1 MNRVLIIGLVLT
13 GAALAQAVQPP
24 VAELPR
30 TYIDTTYHRPNGSK
44 VHVRNGQD
52 LQAALD
58 AARPGDTI
66 LLEAGATFTGNF
78 VLRPKTGDGWIY
90 IESSA
95 IENKVHAGQ
104 RATAADASS
113 MAKIQTSNSDSAISV
128 LPGAAHYR
136 LVGLEVTPAAG
147 AARVYSLVNIDFV
160 TSKVEAKVRSLAKR
174 VAPSLA
180 PTDEFPANITIDRC
194 YLHGSDTQ
202 DVREGVAAN
211 GISVAIIDS
220 SISDIHDS
228 TMDSQ
233 TILSYRT
240 PGPIKIVNNFLS
252 ATTEDVMFGGAGDSS
267 NPYIPSDIEIRGNHF
282 FKPLTWDAPGI
293 TLPPHNKWVAKNNL
307 EFKSAQR
314 AIVSGNIMENSWM
327 SGQMGSSILLTIRT
341 SQSGNTAV
349 VDDITIENNVLKNVI
364 SGFATLATDDTCGA
378 KYGYPN
384 CTNPGEEKRVR
395 IANNLILFANPKGPG
410 GTRNWG
416 LALLPEMSDL
426 VFEHNTLISFPGTTC
441 DQSIFFESNQAW
453 RWPPPQSY
461 TKNIWVRDN
470 VLCRPP
476 TGDWG
481 GQGTVGLTY
490 YMGSPPPLDK
500 RFLGNVMSI
509 PFDYTPQA
517 FPAKNSLQTKV
528 TFANGTAGNWQLAS
542 PKWTQTS
549 DGTLAGVD
557 MTALKAAIEGAS
569 AGPAE
574 KQPASK
580 ATSASDVR

>member
-13 GAALAQAVQPP
+13 SVALAQTVQPP

-30 TYIDTTYHRPNGSK
+30 TYIDTTYHRPSGST

-66 LLEAGATFTGNF
+66 RLEAGATFSGNF

-90 IESSA
+90 IESA
-95 IENKVHAGQ
+95 GIESKVHAGQ
-104 RATAADASS
+104 RATAADASA
-113 MAKIQTSNSDSAISV
+113 MARIQTSNSDSAISV

-180 PTDEFPANITIDRC
+180 PTDEFPKNITIDRC

-233 TILSYRT
+233 AILSYRT

-267 NPYIPSDIEIRGNHF
+267 NPYIPSDIEIRRNHF

-293 TLPPHNKWVAKNNL
+293 TLPPRNKWVAKNNL
-307 EFKSAQR
+307 EFKNAQR

-341 SQSGNTAV
+341 SQSGNSAV

-426 VFEHNTLISFPGTTC
+426 VFEHNTVISFPGTMC

-490 YMGSPPPLDK
+490 YMGNHPPLDK
-500 RFLGNVMSI
+500 RFLGNVMNI
-509 PFDYTPQA
+509 PIDYIPQA

-528 TFANGTAGNWQLAS
+528 TFVNASAGNWQLAS

-557 MTALKAAIEGAS
+557 MTALKAAIEG
-569 AGPAE
+569 
-574 KQPASK
+574 
-580 ATSASDVR
+580 SASGSDGAKSDSQPVTGSAVH

>member
-1 MNRVLIIGLVLT
+1 MKKALVLSLILT
-13 GAALAQAVQPP
+13 AVTLAQAAQQP

-30 TYIDTTYHRPNGSK
+30 TYIDTTYHRPSGSTL
-44 VHVRNGQD
+44 HVRNGQD
-52 LQAALD
+52 LQATLD
-58 AARPGDTI
+58 AAHPGDTV

-78 VLRPKTGDGWIY
+78 ALPPKTGDAWIY

-95 IENKVHAGQ
+95 IEGKVPAGQ
-104 RATAADASS
+104 RATAADASA

-128 LPGAAHYR
+128 LPGAGHYR

-174 VAPSLA
+174 VAPGLA
-180 PTDEFPANITIDRC
+180 PTDVFPQNITIDRC

-211 GISVAIIDS
+211 GIAVAIIDS

-233 TILSYRT
+233 AILSYRT
-240 PGPIKIVNNFLS
+240 PGPMKIVNNFLS

-282 FKPLTWDAPGI
+282 FKPMAWDAPGI

-307 EFKSAQR
+307 ELKSAQR
-314 AIVSGNIMENSWM
+314 VIVSGNVMENSWM
-327 SGQMGSSILLTIRT
+327 SGQMGSSVLLTIRT

-349 VDDITIENNVLKNVI
+349 VDDITIESNVLKNVI

-395 IANNLILFANPKGPG
+395 IADNLILFANPKGPG

-426 VFEHNTLISFPGTTC
+426 VFEHNTLISFPGTMC
-441 DQSIFFESNQAW
+441 DQSIFFESEQSW
-453 RWPPPQSY
+453 KWPPPQSY
-461 TKNIWVRDN
+461 THNIWILDN

-481 GQGTVGLTY
+481 GQGTAGLSY
-490 YMGSPPPLDK
+490 YMGNPPPLDK
-500 RFLGNVMSI
+500 RFFGNVMSI
-509 PFDYTPQA
+509 PYDYVPQT
-517 FPAKNSLQTKV
+517 FPPKNSLQTKV
-528 TFANGTAGNWQLAS
+528 TFANATAGNWQLAS
-542 PKWTQTS
+542 PKWTQTT
-549 DGTLAGVD
+549 DGALAGVD
-557 MTALKAAIEGAS
+557 MTALKAAIEGTGSGSGDKKPDSQPAPAS
-569 AGPAE
+569 AAH
-574 KQPASK
+574 
-580 ATSASDVR
+580 